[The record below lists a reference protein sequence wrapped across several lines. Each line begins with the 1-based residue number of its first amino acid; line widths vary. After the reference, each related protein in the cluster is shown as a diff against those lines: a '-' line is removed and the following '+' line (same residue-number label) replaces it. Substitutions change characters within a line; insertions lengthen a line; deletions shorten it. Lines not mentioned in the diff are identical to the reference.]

1 MNHGL
6 YDNPASEG
14 LILLAKINTIKK
26 KIITFLNISFLQ
38 VNKATFCTLKTQNY

>member
-26 KIITFLNISFLQ
+26 NNYFSEHFIS
-38 VNKATFCTLKTQNY
+38 AS